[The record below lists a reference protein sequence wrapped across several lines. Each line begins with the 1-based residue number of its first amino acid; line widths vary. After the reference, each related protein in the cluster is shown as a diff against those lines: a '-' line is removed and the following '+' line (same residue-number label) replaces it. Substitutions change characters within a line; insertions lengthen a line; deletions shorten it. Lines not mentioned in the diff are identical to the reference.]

1 MYTVYGV
8 ECIQCIMKNVYI
20 YANILSPSVYIHYT
34 CVMYGRGMYG
44 WGRQLFVLY
53 ACMQCTQYTVKN
65 DLEPLEIY

>member
-1 MYTVYGV
+1 MYTVYNE
-8 ECIQCIMKNVYI
+8 ECIHICEYPV
-20 YANILSPSVYIHYT
+20 PESVYT